1 MNTGLRKPVG
11 IKKSEK
17 DQGVFIRS
25 DLKWEDQINYASNKA
40 NRVLGMLKKTFISR
54 DSELW
59 KKLYTSLVRPHLEY
73 AVQVWNPNL
82 ERDIKKI
89 EKVQER
95 AARIPISMKKLGG
108 YEDRLDVWGLTKLSD
123 RRIRGDL

>member
-1 MNTGLRKPVG
+1 M
-11 IKKSEK
+11 
-17 DQGVFIRS
+17 
-25 DLKWEDQINYASNKA
+25 
-40 NRVLGMLKKTFISR
+40 
-54 DSELW
+54 
-59 KKLYTSLVRPHLEY
+59 
-73 AVQVWNPNL
+73 

-123 RRIRGDL
+123 RRIRGDLIQMYKVFNNLEEISFIRDPKQNLSNNRYEKRDNVGNSLSLRREGFSARDSNWILTVMIIVTS